1 MSTDSPSFD
10 AVGVLQKLDE
20 FGVEYIVIGGIA
32 ARLHGSP
39 SVTRDIDICPDRS
52 RQNLDRLAD
61 ALRSLHARLRGVDD
75 DVPFLL
81 NGLTLSTGAN
91 FTFTTDLGPV
101 DVLGDPS
108 GVNGYQSLVANA
120 VRLDLDGT
128 TVLVA
133 DIDDLIRMK
142 VAAGRPKDRIEV
154 EILTAIRDHRTE
166 G

>member
-20 FGVEYIVIGGIA
+20 FGVDYIVIGGIA

-52 RQNLDRLAD
+52 RDNLDRLAN

-75 DVPFLL
+75 R
-81 NGLTLSTGAN
+81 
-91 FTFTTDLGPV
+91 GPV

-120 VRLDLDGT
+120 VQLDLDGT
-128 TVLVA
+128 KVLVA

-166 G
+166 D